1 MGVGADHEVAGH
13 HYALLGQQRMLNT
26 HTALLKIVDDLML
39 MGKIARD
46 LGLLGTLD
54 VLVGRVMVGH
64 EANPLAVKHSS
75 TNLAHRLDG
84 DGSRNVVG
92 EHQVEVALNQL
103 ARHNLIESRVGG
115 QNLLCHGHGTCHW
128 VSSLVKSLAI
138 RRKGRLCTRL
148 FALF

>member
-1 MGVGADHEVAGH
+1 
-13 HYALLGQQRMLNT
+13 
-26 HTALLKIVDDLML
+26 ML
-39 MGKIARD
+39 MGKITRD

-64 EANPLAVKHSS
+64 EANPLAVKNSS

-84 DGSRNVVG
+84 DGGRNVVG

-115 QNLLCHGHGTCHW
+115 KIFSAMVMGRAIGFPLLL
-128 VSSLVKSLAI
+128 SLWQSGE
-138 RRKGRLCTRL
+138 KGRLCTRL